1 MGGEK
6 WIILI
11 SPLQAEKLSCTSGLV
26 LWLPSANFFCHTGLA
41 MHLSHICSLLWDPKL
56 KGPVMWP
63 VCHRGRGTSSPV
75 LSTCMCRAQGKT
87 GAESQGLKPRGGSE
101 GSEGWS
107 HPATGGPTVAPNPD
121 TGLALA
127 RWAWTPAS
135 PQLLGA
141 LQSLSLMLG

>member
-1 MGGEK
+1 MDHSN
-6 WIILI
+6 L
-11 SPLQAEKLSCTSGLV
+11 SPTSREAELHIWTCPVQGSED
-26 LWLPSANFFCHTGLA
+26 LWLSSAYFFCHIGLA
-41 MHLSHICSLLWDPKL
+41 MHLSHTCSLLWDLKL

-75 LSTCMCRAQGKT
+75 LSMCRAQVKT
-87 GAESQGLKPRGGSE
+87 GAESQGLEPRGGSE

-127 RWAWTPAS
+127 RWA
-135 PQLLGA
+135 
-141 LQSLSLMLG
+141 